1 MDRLYV
7 SADIEGVCG
16 IVDWKE
22 TEIGEAQGAYFRAE
36 MTSEVAAACEA
47 AVASGVTDILV
58 KDAHGSGRSIDPSRL
73 PREARVLRAWTRD
86 PYVMMAGLEPSHE
99 GVFFIGY
106 HSAAGT
112 AGSPLAHTMDT
123 NNVAVRINGELASEF
138 LINAYI
144 AAHVGVPVLLLAGD
158 AALCATAASV
168 NPNIHRS
175 RIRGPRQRVDID
187 TPGSG
192 PEAHRGRGG
201 RRARGRPAAH
211 ARRAT
216 RVLRRVDTLQAALA
230 GQPGLVLSGRQAPRR
245 PRGRLLVQGLGRG
258 DGLPVLRAMTRA
270 RRRAKAPSALALAPR
285 PWYSFLADRR
295 ERGA

>member
-112 AGSPLAHTMDT
+112 DGSPLAHTMET
-123 NNVAVRINGELASEF
+123 NNVAVRINGALASEF

-144 AAHVGVPVLLLAGD
+144 AAYVGVPVLLLAGD

-168 NPNIHRS
+168 NPNIRTVAVS
-175 RIRGPRQRVDID
+175 
-187 TPGSG
+187 
-192 PEAHRGRGG
+192 EGRGNASISIHPALAQERIAAAAADALAADP
-201 RRARGRPAAH
+201 RRMLVELPASFDVSIHFKQHWLANRGSYYPG
-211 ARRAT
+211 ARRLGAHEVGFSSKDWGAVMAFLFF
-216 RVLRRVDTLQAALA
+216 VL
-230 GQPGLVLSGRQAPRR
+230 
-245 PRGRLLVQGLGRG
+245 
-258 DGLPVLRAMTRA
+258 
-270 RRRAKAPSALALAPR
+270 
-285 PWYSFLADRR
+285 
-295 ERGA
+295 